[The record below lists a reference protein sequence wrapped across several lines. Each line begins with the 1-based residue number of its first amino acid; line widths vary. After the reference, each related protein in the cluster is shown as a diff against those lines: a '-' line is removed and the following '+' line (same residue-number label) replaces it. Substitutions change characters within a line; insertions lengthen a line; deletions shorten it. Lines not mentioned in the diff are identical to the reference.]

1 MLDNSQLT
9 QKHKKNHSGQSMV
22 ELALLLPILLVLII
36 SAVEIGRVFFTKIVI
51 TNAAREGAYYLA
63 THQDDYN
70 ISTGAAPNT
79 TLAAQ
84 AEASSSG
91 ISGIT
96 VTVVPKNCCTIGV
109 YSVEITV
116 ETQLTDLLILGFL
129 NNVFTISGTN
139 HATFPLS
146 ASVEMMMQ

>member
-1 MLDNSQLT
+1 MI
-9 QKHKKNHSGQSMV
+9 
-22 ELALLLPILLVLII
+22 ELALLLPILLVMIV

-63 THQDDYN
+63 THQDDFD
-70 ISTGAAPNT
+70 GAD
-79 TLAAQ
+79 LAAQ

-91 ISGIT
+91 VSGIT

-109 YSVEITV
+109 YSVEIIV

-129 NNVFTISGTN
+129 NNIFTISGTN